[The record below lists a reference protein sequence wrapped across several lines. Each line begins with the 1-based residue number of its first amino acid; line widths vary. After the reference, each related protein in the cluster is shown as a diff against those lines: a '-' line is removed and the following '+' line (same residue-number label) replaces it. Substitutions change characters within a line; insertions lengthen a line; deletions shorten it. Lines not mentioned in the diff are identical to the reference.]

1 MEERIIVPKRKTEEV
16 EIDQNLRP
24 RNLGEY
30 IGQEK
35 IKETL
40 SIYIKAAKNR
50 GEPLEHILFYGPPG
64 LGKTTLAHIIANEMG
79 VNIKSTSGP
88 VIERSGDLAALLTN
102 LEENDVLFID
112 EIHRLSHAVE
122 ELLYPAMESYR
133 LDVVVGK
140 GPGGRVLKLG
150 LPRFTLVGAT
160 TRAGLLTSPLRD
172 RFGITQRLD
181 FYQVEEI
188 YQIINRSAS
197 LLYIE
202 VDQSGAYE
210 ISRRSRGTPR
220 VANRLLRRV
229 RDYAQVRAQG
239 KISKK
244 VAEEALAML
253 EVDEWGMDSMDRR
266 LLLTIIEKFTGGP
279 VGIESLAVAL
289 GEEADT
295 IEDLYEPYLIQIGFL
310 QRTFSGRKVTPLAYQ
325 RFGINFPGESQELP
339 FTNG

>member
-1 MEERIIVPKRKTEEV
+1 VDERIVVPKRRPEDL

-24 RNLGEY
+24 RNLNEY

-35 IKETL
+35 VKETL
-40 SIYIKAAKNR
+40 SIYIKAAKER
-50 GEPLEHILFYGPPG
+50 GEPLEHTLFYGPPG

-112 EIHRLSHAVE
+112 EIHRLNHAVE

-133 LDVVVGK
+133 LDIVVGK

-181 FYQVEEI
+181 FYIVEEI
-188 YQIINRSAS
+188 HQIVNRSAS
-197 LLYIE
+197 LLNIE
-202 VDQSGAYE
+202 IDHSGAYE
-210 ISRRSRGTPR
+210 IARRSRGTPR
-220 VANRLLRRV
+220 VANRILRRV

-239 KISKK
+239 KIYKE

-253 EVDEWGMDSMDRR
+253 EVDEWGMDNMDRK
-266 LLLTIIEKFTGGP
+266 LLLTIIEKFNGGP
-279 VGIESLAVAL
+279 VGIESLAVAV
-289 GEEADT
+289 GEEVDT
-295 IEDLYEPYLIQIGFL
+295 IEDLYEPYLIQMGFL
-310 QRTFSGRKVTPLAYQ
+310 HRTLSGRKATRLAYQ
-325 RFGINFPGESQELP
+325 RFGIIPREEKQEIFFPNE
-339 FTNG
+339 